1 MPGSMQPRSNDAKR
15 DASAAECRR
24 SHERSH
30 RPWRSV
36 WLRGLVSAAILA
48 FLAWRID
55 MGAALAALVRVSLPH
70 LVAVLALVAVDRGV
84 MIGRWLLV
92 LRSSK
97 QPVPVKSVAWI
108 FLVSSFIGSALP
120 AGVGADAARAYT
132 LSRRT
137 DDASEAVASVAVD
150 RLLGVLSLA
159 VLAVTGAVFWG
170 SATDALPIGW
180 IWVAAGLV
188 GVAIIGMFWA
198 DRWLRGVLPASW
210 HASAVGRPLIALA
223 DAVSR
228 YRDRRAALAGVFGL
242 SVLVQLLRV
251 LQAYLLGLGLGIEV
265 TLLYYL
271 VFMPVGLLMLLLPVS
286 VAGFGLPQG
295 TIVLLLRPQGVAD
308 SLSFALST
316 LIVLT
321 GLAGNL
327 PGAWLYAR
335 SKRQ

>member
-1 MPGSMQPRSNDAKR
+1 MRPRSHDAQR
-15 DASAAECRR
+15 DASAAECQR
-24 SHERSH
+24 SDERGH
-30 RPWRSV
+30 QAWRSI
-36 WLRGLVSAAILA
+36 WWRGLVSAAILA
-48 FLAWRID
+48 FLASRID
-55 MGAALAALVRVSLPH
+55 MGAALAAIVRVRLPH
-70 LVAVLALVAVDRGV
+70 LVAVLALVAVDRCV

-92 LRSSK
+92 LRSAR

-108 FLVSSFIGSALP
+108 YLVSSFIGSALP

-137 DDASEAVASVAVD
+137 DDVSEAVASVAVD

-159 VLAVTGAVFWG
+159 VLAVTGGMLWG
-170 SATDALPIGW
+170 SATDAFPIGW

-188 GVAIIGMFWA
+188 GVATTGMFWA
-198 DRWLRGVLPASW
+198 DRWVRGVLPASW
-210 HASAVGRPLIALA
+210 HASTVGRPLIALA

-228 YRDRRAALAGVFGL
+228 YRDRRAALVGGFGL

-251 LQAYLLGLGLGIEV
+251 LQAFLLGLGLGIEV
-265 TLLYYL
+265 PLVYYL

-295 TIVLLLRPQGVAD
+295 IIVLLLRPQGVAD

>member
-1 MPGSMQPRSNDAKR
+1 MRAQAR
-15 DASAAECRR
+15 
-24 SHERSH
+24 
-30 RPWRSV
+30 RSV
-36 WLRGLVSAAILA
+36 WLRGLLSAAILG
-48 FLAWRID
+48 FLASRID
-55 MGAALAALVRVSLPH
+55 MGAALAALLRVSLPH
-70 LVAVLALVAVDRGV
+70 LAAVLVLVALDRGV

-92 LRSSK
+92 LRSSG
-97 QPVPVKSVAWI
+97 QPVPVKSVTWI
-108 FLVSSFIGSALP
+108 FLVSSFIGSVLP
-120 AGVGADAARAYT
+120 AGIGADAARAYT

-150 RLLGVLSLA
+150 RVLGVLSLA
-159 VLAVTGAVFWG
+159 VLAVTGAMLWRT
-170 SATDALPIGW
+170 ANDALPIGW
-180 IWVAAGLV
+180 IWVTAGLV
-188 GVAIIGMFWA
+188 GGAITGIFWA
-198 DRWLRGVLPASW
+198 DRWLRGLLPTAW
-210 HASAVGRPLIALA
+210 HASTVGRPLIELA

-265 TLLYYL
+265 PLVYYL

-295 TIVLLLRPQGVAD
+295 TIVWLLRPQGVPD

-335 SKRQ
+335 SRRQ

>member
-1 MPGSMQPRSNDAKR
+1 MRPRSHDAQR
-15 DASAAECRR
+15 DASAAECQR
-24 SHERSH
+24 SDERGH
-30 RPWRSV
+30 QAWRSI
-36 WLRGLVSAAILA
+36 WWRGLVSAAILA
-48 FLAWRID
+48 FLASRID
-55 MGAALAALVRVSLPH
+55 MGAALAAIVRVRLPH
-70 LVAVLALVAVDRGV
+70 LVAVLALVAVDRCV

-92 LRSSK
+92 LRSAR

-108 FLVSSFIGSALP
+108 YLVSSFIGSALP

-137 DDASEAVASVAVD
+137 DDVSEAVASVAVD

-159 VLAVTGAVFWG
+159 VLAVTGGMLWG
-170 SATDALPIGW
+170 SATDAFPIGW

-188 GVAIIGMFWA
+188 GVATIGMFWA

-210 HASAVGRPLIALA
+210 HASTVGRPLIALA

-228 YRDRRAALAGVFGL
+228 YRDRRAALVGVFGL

-251 LQAYLLGLGLGIEV
+251 LQAFLLGLGLGIEV
-265 TLLYYL
+265 PLVYYL

-295 TIVLLLRPQGVAD
+295 IIVLLLRPQGVAD